1 VALQEGEGGR
11 EGRREGGKTSVVK
24 LAKGGGDYA
33 PSARNGGEV
42 AVGDVKIVALQ
53 EGEGGREGGTEGESS
68 VSFLTSLKSE
78 VLIHQAR
85 GMEEKR
91 RSATSKMWPCRKG
104 REGGRE
110 GGCVRLRC
118 GFEEGGRKGG
128 REGGRTY
135 LHLLVQLTEGLQ
147 SDQVMED
154 DASSSREVASID
166 KFKTK
171 REGGREGGRED
182 VPASPCAAH

>member
-1 VALQEGEGGR
+1 M
-11 EGRREGGKTSVVK
+11 
-24 LAKGGGDYA
+24 
-33 PSARNGGEV
+33 

-53 EGEGGREGGTEGESS
+53 EEEGGREGGREGESS

-166 KFKTK
+166 KLKTK